1 VTAAAMW
8 ACLIC
13 AWLPATNARTMPAH
27 QALPVYKK
35 LWELVWS
42 TGNTLQDS
50 WPAKK
55 FMQLGYPVLAPLADP
70 LCSNVSNSKYLK
82 QLETHLKP
90 L

>member
-1 VTAAAMW
+1 
-8 ACLIC
+8 
-13 AWLPATNARTMPAH
+13 MPAH